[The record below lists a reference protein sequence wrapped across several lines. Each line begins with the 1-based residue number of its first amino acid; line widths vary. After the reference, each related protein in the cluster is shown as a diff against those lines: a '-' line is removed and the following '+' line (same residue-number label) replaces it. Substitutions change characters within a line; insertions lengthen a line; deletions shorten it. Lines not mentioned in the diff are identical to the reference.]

1 MLLNRHK
8 DKRKNKTTVE
18 DITPKE
24 TKNDTKKASAKKTQA
39 KKDDSKE

>member
-8 DKRKNKTTVE
+8 DKRKQKTTAE
-18 DITPKE
+18 DVSPTEK
-24 TKNDTKKASAKKTQA
+24 KNDTKKAPAKKTQA